1 MAFNHEQKKPRVKY
15 FKVPDWALIKHFFIN
30 DIINYI
36 IKRFAKSDQQNE
48 THIY

>member
-1 MAFNHEQKKPRVKY
+1 MAFNHEQKKPRVI
-15 FKVPDWALIKHFFIN
+15 PDWALIKHFFIN
-30 DIINYI
+30 DIINDI

>member
-30 DIINYI
+30 DII
-36 IKRFAKSDQQNE
+36 KRFAKSDQQNE